1 MKIHAKTFEHNPLC
15 STQRPLLKGFRL
27 RSYSFFKRSENVG
40 GLQGARN
47 PASGGLERPGGREC
61 LPPNVLA
68 CPTGFKYRLV
78 EILRLTAHG

>member
-1 MKIHAKTFEHNPLC
+1 MNIHAKTFEHNPLWLPQ
-15 STQRPLLKGFRL
+15 TPLLKGFRL
-27 RSYSFFKRSENVG
+27 RSYSFFLRSENVG
-40 GLQGARN
+40 CSKGARN
-47 PASGGLERPGGREC
+47 PASGGLERPGGREG

>member
-1 MKIHAKTFEHNPLC
+1 MRHMLTVL
-15 STQRPLLKGFRL
+15 QGFRL
-27 RSYSFFKRSENVG
+27 RSCTLFCRSEKPG

-61 LPPNVLA
+61 LPPNELA
-68 CPTGFKYRLV
+68 RPTGFKYRLV